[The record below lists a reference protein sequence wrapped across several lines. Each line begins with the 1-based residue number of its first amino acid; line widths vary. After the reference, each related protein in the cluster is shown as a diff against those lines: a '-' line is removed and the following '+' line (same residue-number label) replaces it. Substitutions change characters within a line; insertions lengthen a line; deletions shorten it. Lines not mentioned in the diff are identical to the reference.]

1 MLDLIP
7 LPKLNAE
14 QNIKLNSPLTIEELE
29 FAVKNSQNGKSP
41 GNDGLPREFYIVFW
55 RNICECLFNSLME
68 GKSRGFLSSSQ
79 RQAIIKLLEKP
90 GRDVRQIKNRR
101 PISLINYDAKLLS
114 KVLAE
119 RLKKVLPS
127 IISHD
132 QTAYMSNRFI
142 GESVRLISDILE
154 TTKKL
159 NIEGYMLTIDIEK
172 AFDSVNHNFLVAT
185 LDKFGFG
192 TEFLSW
198 IKVLQNKQESCVMN
212 GGSTTGYFP
221 LHRGSRQGDPISA
234 YLFIIVMEVLFT
246 MIKINPNI
254 NQLMSLALNT
264 F

>member
-1 MLDLIP
+1 
-7 LPKLNAE
+7 
-14 QNIKLNSPLTIEELE
+14 
-29 FAVKNSQNGKSP
+29 
-41 GNDGLPREFYIVFW
+41 
-55 RNICECLFNSLME
+55 ME

-142 GESVRLISDILE
+142 GESLRLISDILE

-159 NIEGYMLTIDIEK
+159 NIEGYMLTIYIEK
-172 AFDSVNHNFLVAT
+172 AFDSVNHNFLFAT

-221 LHRGSRQGDPISA
+221 LRRGSRQGDPISA
-234 YLFIIVMEVLFT
+234 YLFIIVWKSYL
-246 MIKINPNI
+246 P
-254 NQLMSLALNT
+254 
-264 F
+264 